1 MALKNYSKDWS
12 TDSYSHSFPRVPS
25 GSSDLVK
32 ILELLKEYD
41 EACLDAKATMFKQIN
56 KVLGNENP
64 TITHV
69 EKST

>member
-1 MALKNYSKDWS
+1 MAVKLGSHDWS
-12 TDSYSHSFPRVPS
+12 TDSYSHRFPRIPTS
-25 GSSDLVK
+25 NSDLIK
-32 ILELLKEYD
+32 ILKLLKEYD